1 MGRKKGIG
9 FFGLRWTVWLPS
21 LAASFS
27 PTPGSHMVDRRQGR
41 CARQPVSSCRSP
53 ATKPSSSSHPALLD
67 ILLPTKFV
75 ELGHLRKPQAHS
87 LSSRHAHSLAL
98 ALKGSPREQLDET
111 GTMPRDKSNPT
122 TKKRSSEHAA
132 QTGLKTGNV
141 RVKGENFYRDAKS
154 AKRVN
159 LLSGKSSK
167 AIRDKDG
174 KILQAAEFQSSEVT
188 PGRVQPDRRWFG
200 NTRVISQ
207 TALDHFREN
216 LKDKVKDPYAVVLK
230 QNKLP
235 MSLLTDAVRGANKQD
250 LTTTEPFSDTF
261 GTKAQRK
268 RPRLDVGS
276 INELA
281 SKVATHQAK
290 VAADAV
296 QAEKDQRLSEI
307 RDADGSLAP
316 EILAAQEEEK
326 QLSNVPQD
334 YILSAGTSK
343 RIWGELYKVIDSSD
357 VLLHVLDARDPMG
370 TRCESVEAYLAK
382 EKRGK
387 KVVYVLNKV
396 DLVPGWVAAR
406 WVKVLSKTHPTIA
419 FHASI
424 NNSFGKG
431 SLIQLLRQFST
442 LYSDKK
448 QISVGFIGYPNVGKS
463 SIINTLKKKAVCKT
477 APIPGETKVWQYITL
492 MRRIYLIDCPGI
504 VPPSARDTESQ
515 KVLKGIVR
523 VEHLSD
529 PASHIQFLLD
539 RVRKE
544 YLVRTYGVQ
553 EWTGAEDFLTQL
565 ARKGGKL
572 LKGGEADYRTVA
584 TMVINDWIRG
594 KIPFYVPPP
603 EAPAP
608 SSSTS
613 KSLKPSKLSGP
624 SSSATM
630 FKSQLDDEG
639 NTVRKVPG
647 VQQPLHQIV
656 HSTKFLPDDI
666 VMNQEDER
674 PRAAASGKRPAGKK
688 RTRAIDVV
696 SSDEESDGGRP
707 AKEKRMTTNKKKAT
721 NYYTHANVKNK
732 SRRGGPVKDQAA
744 RKAAIAG
751 GSSSAPAPK
760 GHAGTS
766 KKRAGGSARRTRALN
781 LAHATRTRSP
791 TQTTSHALVAR
802 QMSSTRSVKQQQPQ
816 EDTSVGPMY
825 RFERTLPSLPVPT
838 LEETAERYLASIRP
852 YHTAQEPSASSEPLE
867 SWAKSEQ
874 AVKDFVQSPLVN
886 ELQQRL
892 QKRAQE
898 KDSWL
903 SEWWNET
910 AYFGWRGPVVPG
922 VNYYYAHKD
931 DRSRRTGPARAAG
944 LLRALLYFR
953 RLCNTQQLEPE
964 MARKTPLCMS
974 SYKYLFNATRL
985 PTSPSD
991 TAKIYDPETHN
1002 HIVVVRKNKFY
1013 EVPVVDEK
1021 GEWLSEKELEVLFK
1035 QVVDAAGSE
1044 ADPHP
1049 VGALTAADRD
1059 TWTQAR
1065 TNLIQHDA
1073 QNEKLLE
1080 RIESAIIV
1088 VSLDSNSPY
1097 TREEHSWGLWV
1108 GDGKDRWFDKHQ
1120 LIVFENGKSGFNG
1133 EHSCMDGT
1141 PTSRLNDWLL
1151 RSLDHGKIDLGSST
1165 PRSASALPKI
1175 TPLAF
1180 NLPESVK
1187 SAISSS
1193 ISAHE
1198 STMSKHD
1205 LAVLEYAGYGKDQ
1218 IKQYKTSPDSYA
1230 QLVMGLA
1237 YYKMEGKVAP
1247 TYESAQTRKY
1257 KLGRTEVIRSTS
1269 PEALEWY
1276 KAMEDPKRS
1285 STECV
1290 ELFRKA
1296 AAKHIKLAGEAADGR
1311 GVDRHLFGL
1320 KKVLKEGENLPALYQ
1335 DPTFAQSG
1343 NWILSTS
1350 QLSSEYFAGWGYGEV
1365 VDEGYG
1371 LAYAVNNRTLRFT
1384 ITSMNRGKHNNV
1396 HAFRHYLEQACNEVR
1411 EMMEKGGAVPSA
1423 DKAKL

>member
-1 MGRKKGIG
+1 
-9 FFGLRWTVWLPS
+9 
-21 LAASFS
+21 
-27 PTPGSHMVDRRQGR
+27 
-41 CARQPVSSCRSP
+41 
-53 ATKPSSSSHPALLD
+53 
-67 ILLPTKFV
+67 
-75 ELGHLRKPQAHS
+75 
-87 LSSRHAHSLAL
+87 
-98 ALKGSPREQLDET
+98 
-111 GTMPRDKSNPT
+111 MPRDKSNPT

-174 KILQAAEFQSSEVT
+174 KILQAAEFQSSEIT

-235 MSLLTDAVRGANKQD
+235 MSLLTDAANKQD

-529 PASHIQFLLD
+529 PANHIQFLLD

-603 EAPAP
+603 EAPLP

-624 SSSATM
+624 TL

-647 VQQPLHQIV
+647 VTQPLHQIV
-656 HSTKFLPDDI
+656 HSTKFLPDDVRRVEQDEEDEELVEGGEDDEEEWGGIQEEDEEEDEREVEVEVGDAEPPLEWDELFAQVVGEEEDGGADDVEVANGATSDAEEDNDSLEIDDESLDGDEDEDEDEDEESEEDVEI
-666 VMNQEDER
+666 VLNQEDER
-674 PRAAASGKRPAGKK
+674 PRSAAAQGKRPAGKK

-696 SSDEESDGGRP
+696 SSDGESDAGRP
-707 AKEKRMTTNKKKAT
+707 TKEKRMTTNKKKAT

-751 GSSSAPAPK
+751 GGSSSSGPAPK

-766 KKRAGGSARRTRALN
+766 KKRSAGGSGARRLLAGEQMHAARRTRALYVAN
-781 LAHATRTRSP
+781 PNRISSP
-791 TQTTSHALVAR
+791 THSHSRALVVR

-816 EDTSVGPMY
+816 EDSSVGPMY
-825 RFERTLPSLPVPT
+825 RFERTLPRLPVPT
-838 LEETAERYLASIRP
+838 LEETAERYLESIRP
-852 YHTAQEPSASSEPLE
+852 YHTAQEPASSSDPLE

-874 AVKDFVQSPLVN
+874 AVSDFVKSPLVN

-892 QKRAQE
+892 QRRAEE

-922 VNYYYAHKD
+922 
-931 DRSRRTGPARAAG
+931 
-944 LLRALLYFR
+944 
-953 RLCNTQQLEPE
+953 QQLEPE

-1002 HIVVVRKNKFY
+1002 HIVVVRKNKLY
-1013 EVPVVDEK
+1013 EVPVVDDK

-1044 ADPHP
+1044 ADAHP

-1059 TWTQAR
+1059 TWTRAR
-1065 TNLIQHDA
+1065 TDLIQHDA

-1080 RIESAIIV
+1080 RIESAIII

-1151 RSLDHGKIDLGSST
+1151 RSLDHGKIDLGSPT
-1165 PRSASALPKI
+1165 PRSASSLPKI

-1180 NLPESVK
+1180 NLPASVK
-1187 SAISSS
+1187 AAISSS
-1193 ISAHE
+1193 IKAHDA
-1198 STMSKHD
+1198 TMAKHD

-1320 KKVLKEGENLPALYQ
+1320 KKVLREGEELPALYQ

-1384 ITSMNRGKHNNV
+1384 ITSMNRAKHNNV

-1411 EMMEKGGAVPSA
+1411 EMMERGGAVPSA